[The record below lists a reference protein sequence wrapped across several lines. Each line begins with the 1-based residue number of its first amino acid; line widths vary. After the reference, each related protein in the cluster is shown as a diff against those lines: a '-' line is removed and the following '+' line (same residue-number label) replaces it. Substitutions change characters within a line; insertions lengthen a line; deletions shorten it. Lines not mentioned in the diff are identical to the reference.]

1 MSNAPDPRELAELFH
16 AVSRTM
22 RRRTLAQLEP
32 WGITPHHARALR
44 SISET
49 DRARLRDVAD
59 RLRIA
64 ARSATEVVDAL
75 EAKGLVTREPDPQDR
90 RATLVSP
97 TEDGLRLVEQID
109 AARAER
115 NAEFFG
121 ALTAEDREALQRILG
136 SLPLD

>member
-1 MSNAPDPRELAELFH
+1 MTDSPDPRELAELFH

-44 SISET
+44 CVAET
-49 DRARLRDVAD
+49 EPARLRDLAD

-75 EAKGLVTREPDPQDR
+75 QEKGLVTRAPDPHDR

-97 TEDGLRLVEQID
+97 TSDGLSLVEQID

-121 ALTAEDREALQRILG
+121 ALSTEDRMALQRILG
-136 SLPLD
+136 SLPVE

>member
-1 MSNAPDPRELAELFH
+1 MNDAADPRELAELFH
-16 AVSRTM
+16 AVSRSM
-22 RRRTLAQLEP
+22 RRRMLAQLEP

-44 SISET
+44 CIGET

-75 EAKGLVTREPDPQDR
+75 QEKGLVTREPDPLDR

-97 TEDGLRLVEQID
+97 TEDGRRLVEAID

-121 ALTAEDREALQRILG
+121 ALTAQDRATLHRILG
-136 SLPLD
+136 SLPVE